1 MASRTLP
8 ANTSIGTWGQP
19 IAGAKTKNV
28 TVQGPYNG
36 QQSSAATS
44 DTIVVYADYG
54 LQDTTAVG
62 AVDVNSTNLK
72 DPA

>member
-1 MASRTLP
+1 MAARTLP
-8 ANTSIGTWGQP
+8 ANVTISTWGQP
-19 IAGAKTKNV
+19 FQGAKTKNV
-28 TVQGPYNG
+28 TVQGPYNA

-62 AVDVNSTNLK
+62 AIDVNSTNFK